1 MQQGMQGFGRHAGMD
16 RGRSG
21 MGDDQGGL
29 GDDAV
34 GESRTRRPL
43 DDLVN
48 SRMVVMEPRDLL
60 TTCFG
65 EGARREGGDGL

>member
-1 MQQGMQGFGRHAGMD
+1 MKQGMQGFGRHTGMD
-16 RGRSG
+16 RCGSG
-21 MGDDQGGL
+21 MHDDQGGL

-34 GESRTRRPL
+34 GEGSARRPL
-43 DDLVN
+43 DDLVDCG
-48 SRMVVMEPRDLL
+48 MVVMEPRDLL